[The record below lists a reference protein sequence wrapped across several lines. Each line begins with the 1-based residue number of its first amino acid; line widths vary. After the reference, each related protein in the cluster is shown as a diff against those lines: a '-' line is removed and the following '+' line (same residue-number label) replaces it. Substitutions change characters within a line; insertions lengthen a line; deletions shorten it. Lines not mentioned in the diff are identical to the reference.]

1 MTREPVATHRIA
13 HISDTHFTAG
23 GAFHEVLRPAASCS
37 AALAVLEGSG
47 IPIDA
52 LVHTG
57 DVADAGEPDAY
68 VAARAVVDEIVDRTH
83 WPVLWAAGNHDVREA
98 MSEHLLGEP
107 ASGAPLDRVIEVG
120 GLRLVAVDTSIPGRV
135 EGGLD
140 PEQLERLRD
149 VLAQPAEHGTVLVMH
164 HAPVPVE
171 ITALQRLHLTGQD
184 DLAEVLRGTD
194 VRAILGGHLHYQTA
208 ALFAGVPVHVA
219 PALAYGIRHTRPG
232 GGVINI
238 DGGRAAGLLS
248 LYDDGRV
255 GWSAVPVDPVP
266 VIGSAPEHLFDSM
279 GVDVER

>member
-23 GAFHEVLRPAASCS
+23 GAFHEVLRPAATCS

-57 DVADAGEPDAY
+57 DVADAGEPQAY
-68 VAARAVVDEIVDRTH
+68 VAARAVVDEIVDRTG

-98 MSEHLLGEP
+98 MTEHLLGERP
-107 ASGAPLDRVIEVG
+107 SGATIDRVLEVG
-120 GLRLVAVDTSIPGRV
+120 GLRLISVDTSIPQHV

-140 PEQLERLRD
+140 PEQLEWLAG
-149 VLAQPAEHGTVLVMH
+149 VLTAPAEHGTVLVMH

-171 ITALQRLHLTGQD
+171 ITALQRLHLTGQEQ
-184 DLAEVLRGTD
+184 LAEVLHGTD
-194 VRAILGGHLHYQTA
+194 VRAILGGHLHYLTSA
-208 ALFAGVPVHVA
+208 VFAGVPVHVA

-255 GWSAVPVDPVP
+255 GWSAVPVDEAAI
-266 VIGSAPEHLFDSM
+266 IGSAPERLFDSM